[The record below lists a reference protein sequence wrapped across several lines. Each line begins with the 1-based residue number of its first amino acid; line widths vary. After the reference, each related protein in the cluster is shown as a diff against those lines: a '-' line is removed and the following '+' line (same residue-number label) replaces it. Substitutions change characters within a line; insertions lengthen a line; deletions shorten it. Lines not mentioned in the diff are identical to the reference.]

1 MTALTATRP
10 LPAGLRRVA
19 MLSVHTS
26 PLDQPGTGDGGG
38 LNVYV
43 LQAARRL
50 VERGVEVD
58 LFTRRTRASQ
68 PRRVELAPGLVLHHV
83 TAGHV
88 GPVPKE
94 ELPSILC
101 AFVLAMRRHPT
112 AESHDLLHANYWL
125 SGWVGRRLAEA
136 WDIPLVTTFHTLG
149 ALKNATLAPGDQ
161 AEPALRLLAER
172 RIAHASDRITA
183 MGCDE
188 AGVLHRALGVSGARI
203 DVVPAG
209 VDTQIFRPDGPVG
222 APDLPPSLRHEGER
236 LLLFAGRL
244 QPLKGPDVAIKT
256 LAHLLEAGH
265 DARLVVVGGTSGTG
279 SGRSTPSHLRELAE
293 GLGVNHAITLLPAR
307 PHCDLAALYRA
318 ADVVLVPSRS
328 ETFGL
333 VALEAQACG
342 TPVVAA
348 AVGGLKGIVGA
359 GGTLVEGHDP
369 ADHAR
374 AVAAYL
380 DDPDLV
386 ARAGAAGVD
395 TAKASSWEG
404 TVDRLL
410 EVYGGVLRD
419 RARRIAS

>member
-1 MTALTATRP
+1 MTALLAP
-10 LPAGLRRVA
+10 LLPPGLRRIA

-50 VERGVEVD
+50 AEQGVEVD

-68 PRRVELAPGLVLHHV
+68 PRRVELGPGLVLHHI
-83 TAGHV
+83 TAGPV
-88 GPVPKE
+88 GPVPKAD
-94 ELPSILC
+94 LPTILC
-101 AFVLAMRRHPT
+101 AFVLAMRRHAT
-112 AESHDLLHANYWL
+112 AESHDVIHANYWL
-125 SGWVGRRLAEA
+125 SGWVGRRLAES
-136 WDIPLVTTFHTLG
+136 WGIPLVTTFHTLG
-149 ALKNATLAPGDQ
+149 ALKNATLAPGDTP
-161 AEPALRLLAER
+161 EPPLRLLAER

-188 AGVLHRALGVSGARI
+188 AAVLHRVLGVSGAGI

-209 VDTQIFRPDGPVG
+209 VDTQIFHPDGPVG
-222 APDLPPSLRHEGER
+222 APDLPPSIRHEGER

-244 QPLKGPDVAIKT
+244 QPLKGPDVAIRT
-256 LAHLLEAGH
+256 LARLLADGH
-265 DARLVVVGGTSGTG
+265 DVRLVVVGGTSG
-279 SGRSTPSHLRELAE
+279 SGAARSTPEHLRDLAVR
-293 GLGVNHAITLLPAR
+293 LGVNHAITLLPAR

-348 AVGGLKGIVGA
+348 AVGGLKGVVGE
-359 GGTLVEGHDP
+359 GGTLVEGHEP
-369 ADHAR
+369 EDHAR
-374 AVAAYL
+374 AVAAFL
-380 DDPDLV
+380 EDPDLA
-386 ARAGAAGVD
+386 ARAGQAGLV
-395 TAKASSWEG
+395 TAKQMSWDV

-410 EVYGGVLRD
+410 EVYGDVLAISSRQ
-419 RARRIAS
+419 AAS